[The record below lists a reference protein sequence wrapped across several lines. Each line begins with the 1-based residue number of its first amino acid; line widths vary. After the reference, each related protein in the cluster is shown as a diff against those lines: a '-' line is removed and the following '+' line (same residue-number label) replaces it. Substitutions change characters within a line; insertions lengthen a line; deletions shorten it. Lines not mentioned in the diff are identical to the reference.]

1 MLQNIRKSIEL
12 ASAVFAVLLVGVIT
26 MNYIINLAT
35 QCLRLL
41 ITNPLDFARYFV
53 IVVFVFYGLYH
64 ANARLLRIETKKQ
77 S

>member
-12 ASAVFAVLLVGVIT
+12 ASAVFAVLLIGVIT
-26 MNYIINLAT
+26 MNFIIKLAT
-35 QCLRLL
+35 QCLHLL
-41 ITNPLDFARYFV
+41 ITDPLNFARYFV

-64 ANARLLRIETKKQ
+64 ANARLLRVETKKQ